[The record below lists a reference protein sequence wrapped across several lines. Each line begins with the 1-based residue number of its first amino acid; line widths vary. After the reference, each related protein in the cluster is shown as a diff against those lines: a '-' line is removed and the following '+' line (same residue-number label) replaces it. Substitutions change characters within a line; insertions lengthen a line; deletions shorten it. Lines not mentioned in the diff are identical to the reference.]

1 MSEQTKPIKTPQT
14 VHKIENFLHQIR
26 KALRTF
32 DESDFCYGA
41 ANKVVKQD
49 LEWKNGKDLD
59 NICIYEVL
67 VNDANLFV
75 KK

>member
-14 VHKIENFLHQIR
+14 VHKIENFLNQIR

-32 DESDFCYGA
+32 DESDICYGA

-49 LEWKNGKDLD
+49 LEKWQRFGHHLHLRGSSK
-59 NICIYEVL
+59 
-67 VNDANLFV
+67 
-75 KK
+75 